1 METTSATKRIILV
14 DDDVITNLINTKIIT
29 MNTPHKVEAFTNG
42 NEALEQIYNGLDKSA
57 DKFPDIIFLDINM
70 PVMDG
75 WEFLEQFEKIPL
87 ATRRKCSVFLLT
99 SSIDSEDIEKS
110 KTHQSVCDF
119 ISKPLTANKIKTL
132 KNTP

>member
-14 DDDVITNLINTKIIT
+14 DDDVITNLISTKIIT

-57 DKFPDIIFLDINM
+57 EQFPDIIFLDINM

-87 ATRRKCSVFLLT
+87 ATRGKCSVFLLT

-110 KTHQSVCDF
+110 KTYQSVFDF